1 MNNRTVND
9 VLAAV
14 ECAIQNTLDTRIYYI
29 TSWSEAVGLT
39 LTGNEQLQQRYYKIH
54 HHYDAG
60 SFTVTALQQ
69 QGAHLHEDYAH
80 QLNELPAVHSYDFS
94 SISFTC
100 IYDAKVNQVTSYRR
114 PVLKQ
119 NELCYEI
126 CQEGVVFTKT
136 LADCQ
141 QAVAEVAMLEWE
153 TERLKRVYQAMIE
166 SLGRALTVSEIHYIE
181 SQKAQWLTKKVA
193 LPTIVAALR
202 QGLMCEDSNHTIEL
216 ALEQWQK
223 LQANPLAHRR
233 YIARQSALMAQ
244 HKKEFSE

>member
-14 ECAIQNTLDTRIYYI
+14 ERAIQNTLDTRIYYI
-29 TSWSEAVGLT
+29 TSWSEAVGFT
-39 LTGNEQLQQRYYKIH
+39 LTGNEVLQQRYYKIH

-69 QGAHLHEDYAH
+69 QGAHLHEDYAY
-80 QLNELPAVHSYDFS
+80 QLNELPTIHSCDFS
-94 SISFTC
+94 SLSFTC
-100 IYDAKVNQVTSYRR
+100 IYDAKVNEVTSYRR
-114 PVLKQ
+114 PILKH
-119 NELCYEI
+119 ELCYEI
-126 CQEGVVFTKT
+126 CLEGVVFTKT

-141 QAVAEVAMLEWE
+141 QAVAEAAMLEWE

-166 SLGRALTVSEIHYIE
+166 ALGRALTVSEIHYIE
-181 SQKAQWLTKKVA
+181 SQKTKWLTKKVA
-193 LPTIVAALR
+193 LPTIVVTLL
-202 QGLMCEDSNHTIEL
+202 QGLMHEDSNYTIEL

-233 YIARQSALMAQ
+233 YIARQSALIAQ